1 MGGQGGTVGVG
12 GLVDRPMR
20 LSLSDLRALAGATEY
35 VTMECISNNIGGELM
50 STGSFTGVRLRDL
63 GAMARPTSGDRWVAV
78 KAGDGYSESL
88 PMSLVQGAPEI
99 IVAYELD
106 GAPLP
111 MSHGFPARMIIPGRY
126 GMKGPKWL
134 DSIDMVNQES
144 GGYWEQQ
151 GWDRN
156 AVVKTTARIDMPLD
170 GSLVKLGVVSVSGV
184 AFAGTRGISKV
195 VRTRHGRPSRS
206 EAPVKLP
213 RSQF

>member
-1 MGGQGGTVGVG
+1 
-12 GLVDRPMR
+12 
-20 LSLSDLRALAGATEY
+20 
-35 VTMECISNNIGGELM
+35 MECISNNIGGELM

-63 GAMARPTSGDRWVAV
+63 VAMASPTSGARWVAL
-78 KAGDGYSESL
+78 KARDGYSESL

-151 GWDRN
+151 GWGRK
-156 AVVKTTARIDMPLD
+156 AGVQTTARIDMPPY
-170 GSLVKLGVVSVSGV
+170 GRLGQLGGVSVSGV
-184 AFAGTRGISKV
+184 AFAGAPRLSQVEDST
-195 VRTRHGRPSRS
+195 HGP
-206 EAPVKLP
+206 P
-213 RSQF
+213 